1 VPKTKFGWLK
11 MLIKVDLISN
21 LTFSVIGILFI
32 RLKSKFQYWGPVRL
46 FTGKF
51 PNVPGAGADIRP
63 ALSFEPVILPV
74 VALVVMSRRSGLTNS
89 TPPGTLKIPRFFLNS
104 STVMPTNWAPLFA
117 DVQEAGFVPVFHAQL
132 NVVRPELI

>member
-1 VPKTKFGWLK
+1 
-11 MLIKVDLISN
+11 MLIAVDLISN

-46 FTGKF
+46 LTGKF

-74 VALVVMSRRSGLTNS
+74 VALVVMSWRSGLTNN
-89 TPPGTLKIPRFFLNS
+89 TPPGTLNMPRFFLNS
-104 STVMPTNWAPLFA
+104 STVMPTSCAPLFGA
-117 DVQEAGFVPVFHAQL
+117 TQAAGGPTVQVQL
-132 NVVRPELI
+132 YVVRPELI